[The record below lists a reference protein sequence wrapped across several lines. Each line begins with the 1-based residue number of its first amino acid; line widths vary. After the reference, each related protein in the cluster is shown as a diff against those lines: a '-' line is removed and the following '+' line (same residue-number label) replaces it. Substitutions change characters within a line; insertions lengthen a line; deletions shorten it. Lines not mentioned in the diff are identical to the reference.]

1 VRKHRQ
7 AAAGQG
13 YGVSTSLP
21 SVEQRVVTAA
31 AVVTALQAAVAHAEG
46 LGIRVNV
53 AVAEPSGVL
62 CGLLRMPGAF
72 VHSVDIAIDKA
83 RTAAGFGFPTSG
95 WAAVVGDDELLR
107 LGLAQRPGLV
117 MFGGGLP
124 IVEAGRCIGGI
135 GVSGGSAE
143 QDEQCAAAGLRAIGL
158 G

>member
-1 VRKHRQ
+1 MAQEGR
-7 AAAGQG
+7 
-13 YGVSTSLP
+13 
-21 SVEQRVVTAA
+21 SVEQRVITAEA
-31 AVVTALQAAVAHAEG
+31 AVAALQGAVAHAQA

-62 CGLLRMPGAF
+62 AGFLRMPGAF
-72 VHSVDIAIDKA
+72 VHSVEIAIDKA

-95 WAAVVGDDELLR
+95 WGAVVGDDELLR
-107 LGLAQRPGLV
+107 LGLSQRPGLV

-124 IVEAGRCIGGI
+124 IVEAGQRIGGI

-143 QDEQCAAAGLRAIGL
+143 QDEACAAAGLQALGL

>member
-1 VRKHRQ
+1 MAKASHSVGQRVITAQ
-7 AAAGQG
+7 AAA
-13 YGVSTSLP
+13 
-21 SVEQRVVTAA
+21 A
-31 AVVTALQAAVAHAEG
+31 ALQAAVAHAQS

-53 AVAEPSGVL
+53 AIAEPSGVL
-62 CGLLRMPGAF
+62 AGFLRMPGAF
-72 VHSVDIAIDKA
+72 VHSVEIAIDKA

-124 IVEAGRCIGGI
+124 IVEAGERIGGI

-143 QDEQCAAAGLRAIGL
+143 QDEACAEAGLRALGL